1 MGLGGEVLSGL
12 EALSSVPNTTKKDK
26 IKITPIIYDSSCPAD
41 LSGAGVGRLE
51 SKLLSTPDNSL
62 SLNRDFVFNPFT
74 VFEQHSL

>member
-1 MGLGGEVLSGL
+1 MTLAAQL
-12 EALSSVPNTTKKDK
+12 
-26 IKITPIIYDSSCPAD
+26 I

-51 SKLLSTPDNSL
+51 GELLSTPDNSL